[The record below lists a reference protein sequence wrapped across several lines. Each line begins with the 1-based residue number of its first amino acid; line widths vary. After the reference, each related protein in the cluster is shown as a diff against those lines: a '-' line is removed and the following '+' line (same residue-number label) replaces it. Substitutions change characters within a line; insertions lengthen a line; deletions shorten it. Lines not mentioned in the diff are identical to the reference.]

1 MPLDFVEPDTTK
13 RCLLSLPC
21 GVGIAPMYRQQSHPI
36 QVDYRELRVD
46 RFLEAAGVQLV
57 FQAQSLVLSSQ
68 TLTPKDIIPELWIG
82 DNIFFLWVPETWSP
96 EIQGD
101 GEIRPIVSSHGVLPL
116 LVARR

>member
-1 MPLDFVEPDTTK
+1 
-13 RCLLSLPC
+13 
-21 GVGIAPMYRQQSHPI
+21 MYRQQSHPI
-36 QVDYRELRVD
+36 QVDYRERRVD

-68 TLTPKDIIPELWIG
+68 TLTPKDIISESWIG